1 MQSFQAPANRE
12 GREANRWL
20 TIARRGSR
28 TTDWGRRGQTPTPW
42 LGSRA
47 GTGGDGL
54 TLSGDP
60 LRPRRPHLCV
70 RAAMLRIAR
79 MDLFSFLILL
89 IMASFTLSSA
99 GLLVGLVV
107 VERQPKPSVSDPR
120 RSSSRRRAR
129 KGKRADR

>member
-1 MQSFQAPANRE
+1 
-12 GREANRWL
+12 
-20 TIARRGSR
+20 
-28 TTDWGRRGQTPTPW
+28 
-42 LGSRA
+42 
-47 GTGGDGL
+47 
-54 TLSGDP
+54 
-60 LRPRRPHLCV
+60 
-70 RAAMLRIAR
+70 

-107 VERQPKPSVSDPR
+107 VERQPKPSVSNPR